1 MIPQKSKIS
10 FSKNKRNYYVKKLT
24 IITTAL
30 LSTLLLTGCTQS
42 TTSGGEKS
50 LTNYNTDK
58 TYELSTNIMTDIEM
72 SKEKI
77 IITELI
83 NSQFHSY
90 EKTALKVSDF
100 IKSAN
105 KQMEEHGYTIIS
117 SDTNG
122 LGKDGDMIFVTLI
135 FTKNK

>member
-1 MIPQKSKIS
+1 MS
-10 FSKNKRNYYVKKLT
+10 KKLT
-24 IITTAL
+24 IIFAAL
-30 LSTLLLTGCTQS
+30 LSTLLLTGCVNS

-58 TYELSTNIMTDIEM
+58 TYELSSNIMSDIKM
-72 SKEKI
+72 SKDKI

-83 NSQFHSY
+83 NAQFKSY
-90 EKTALKVSDF
+90 EGTAIKVSDF
-100 IKSAN
+100 VKSAN

-122 LGKDGDMIFVTLI
+122 LGKDGDVIFVTLI
-135 FTKNK
+135 FAKK

>member
-1 MIPQKSKIS
+1 ML
-10 FSKNKRNYYVKKLT
+10 KKLT
-24 IITTAL
+24 IIFTIFAT
-30 LSTLLLTGCTQS
+30 TLLLTGCVQTLLLTGCVQS
-42 TTSGGEKS
+42 TTSGGETS
-50 LTNYNTDK
+50 LTNYNTNK
-58 TYELSTNIMTDIEM
+58 TYELSSNIMSDIEM
-72 SKEKI
+72 SKDKI

-83 NSQFHSY
+83 NTQFQTY
-90 EKTALKVSDF
+90 GNTALKVSDF

-135 FTKNK
+135 FTKK

>member
-1 MIPQKSKIS
+1 MS
-10 FSKNKRNYYVKKLT
+10 KKLT

-58 TYELSTNIMTDIEM
+58 TYELSSNIISDIEM
-72 SKEKI
+72 SKDKI

-105 KQMEEHGYTIIS
+105 KQMEEHGYSIIS

>member
-1 MIPQKSKIS
+1 MS
-10 FSKNKRNYYVKKLT
+10 KKLT
-24 IITTAL
+24 VFLTIFLTTL
-30 LSTLLLTGCTQS
+30 FLTGCTQS

-50 LTNYNTDK
+50 LTNYNTYK
-58 TYELSTNIMTDIEM
+58 TYELSTNIMSDIEM

-83 NSQFHSY
+83 NSQFHTY
-90 EKTALKVSDF
+90 ERTALKVSDF

>member
-1 MIPQKSKIS
+1 MNYQQTSCLISKCP
-10 FSKNKRNYYVKKLT
+10 KK
-24 IITTAL
+24 
-30 LSTLLLTGCTQS
+30 
-42 TTSGGEKS
+42 
-50 LTNYNTDK
+50 
-58 TYELSTNIMTDIEM
+58 
-72 SKEKI
+72 KI

-83 NSQFHSY
+83 NSQFHTY

-122 LGKDGDMIFVTLI
+122 LG
-135 FTKNK
+135 

>member
-1 MIPQKSKIS
+1 MSK
-10 FSKNKRNYYVKKLT
+10 RLT

-58 TYELSTNIMTDIEM
+58 TYELSSNIISDIET
-72 SKEKI
+72 SKDKI

-83 NSQFHSY
+83 NAQFKSY
-90 EKTALKVSDF
+90 ENTALKVSDF
-100 IKSAN
+100 VKSAN

-135 FTKNK
+135 FEKSNKSSQSN